1 MPTPTDIS
9 MEIEEVLRVK
19 LEQYRIEH
27 RDLDDAILALVQVGT
42 VDQLAL
48 TRLKK
53 KKLVLKDLICR
64 IGDQLTPDIIA

>member
-27 RDLDDAILALVQVGT
+27 RNLDDAILALVQVGT

>member
-27 RDLDDAILALVQVGT
+27 RDLDDAILALVPVDT

-64 IGDQLTPDIIA
+64 IGNQLTPDIIA